1 MAPTTRVQAKGL
13 ADGASGWPQ
22 GGATDRAESA
32 HADLSAIGVLPGVS
46 AARYL
51 ALCRE
56 RQPVLYSLLR
66 PDRVSAERTAR
77 LFADMGQL
85 STHFE
90 SKLEQGRGDSY
101 REAQNKDFMIRA
113 VGFLHLFDLAVPQRG
128 GADRLTVLDSLGGNG
143 TLTRIVR
150 ASRRQQDLPF
160 IVTSDVSARMIESAF
175 AQGLPAV
182 RLPLENLIWFDDAT
196 FDAIIVAYGTHHIPP
211 ANRLQAIGEAFRV
224 LKPGGRIV
232 LQDFEIGCPTTKW
245 YDDVLDRYT
254 TTGHKFDYF
263 TRQEFN
269 NLLVGNGFSDV
280 RVMDVYDPFIL
291 RAADPRQAR
300 AGLLNYLLTLFALEK
315 LLPPQGEPDE
325 AALDRFEAVIR
336 ETATFAP
343 GELAG
348 IGGISEFT
356 VAPEGNEYRA
366 EIPRVCLTAT
376 GQRLLR

>member
-1 MAPTTRVQAKGL
+1 MEPMTQLRGNEPSDDPSGGRQRTL
-13 ADGASGWPQ
+13 ADRAAGAQ
-22 GGATDRAESA
+22 
-32 HADLSAIGVLPGVS
+32 ADLSNIGVLPGVS

-51 ALCRE
+51 TLCRE
-56 RQPVLYSLLR
+56 RQPRLYSLLR
-66 PDRVSAERTAR
+66 PDRVSVERTAR

-113 VGFLHLFDLAVPQRG
+113 VGFLHLFELAVPQRR
-128 GADRLTVLDSLGGNG
+128 GAEQLTVLDSLGGNG

-150 ASRRQQDLPF
+150 ASRPQQELPF

-175 AQGLPAV
+175 SQGLPAV
-182 RLPLENLIWFDDAT
+182 RLPLENLIWFDDGT
-196 FDAIIVAYGTHHIPP
+196 FDAIIVAYGTHHVPP

-254 TTGHKFDYF
+254 STGHKFDYF

-269 NLLVGNGFSDV
+269 DLLVGNGFSDV

-291 RAADPRQAR
+291 RAADPRHAR
-300 AGLLNYLLTLFALEK
+300 AALLKYLLTLFALEK
-315 LLPPQGEPDE
+315 LLPPQGEPDD
-325 AALDRFEAVIR
+325 ATLDRFEAIIR
-336 ETATFAP
+336 ETATFGP
-343 GELAG
+343 GELDG

-356 VAPEGNEYRA
+356 IARDGDEYRA
-366 EIPRVCLTAT
+366 EIPRICLTAT
-376 GQRLLR
+376 AQRPLR

>member
-1 MAPTTRVQAKGL
+1 MEPATPVQADGP
-13 ADGASGWPQ
+13 ADGTSGWPQ
-22 GGATDRAESA
+22 SGVTDRAESP
-32 HADLSAIGVLPGVS
+32 HADLSAVGVLPGVS
-46 AARYL
+46 AKRYFE
-51 ALCRE
+51 LCRE

-66 PDRVSAERTAR
+66 PGRVSAERTAR

-175 AQGLPAV
+175 SQGLPAV

-211 ANRLQAIGEAFRV
+211 ANRLQAVGEAFRV

-269 NLLVGNGFSDV
+269 DLLVGNGFGDV

-315 LLPPQGEPDE
+315 LLPAQGEPDE
-325 AALDRFEAVIR
+325 AALARFEAIIR
-336 ETATFAP
+336 ETASFAP

-356 VAPEGNEYRA
+356 IAPEGDEYRA

-376 GQRLLR
+376 GQRPLR

>member
-1 MAPTTRVQAKGL
+1 MESATQVQAKVP
-13 ADGASGWPQ
+13 ADGAAGRPH
-22 GGATDRAESA
+22 GAATDRVDAA
-32 HADLSAIGVLPGVS
+32 HADLAGIGVLPGIS

-51 ALCRE
+51 ELCRE
-56 RQPVLYSLLR
+56 RQPKLYSLLR
-66 PDRVSAERTAR
+66 PDRIPVERTAR

-113 VGFLHLFDLAVPQRG
+113 VGFLHLFDLAVPQRS

-150 ASRRQQDLPF
+150 ASRPQQDLPF

-182 RLPLENLIWFDDAT
+182 RLPLENLIWFEDCT
-196 FDAIIVAYGTHHIPP
+196 FDAIIVAYGTHHVPP
-211 ANRLQAIGEAFRV
+211 ASRLAAIGEAFRV

-254 TTGHKFDYF
+254 TTGHQFDYF
-263 TRQEFN
+263 TRGEFN
-269 NLLVGNGFSDV
+269 DLLVGNGFGDV
-280 RVMDVYDPFIL
+280 KVMDVYDPFIL
-291 RAADPRQAR
+291 RAPDPRQAR
-300 AGLLNYLLTLFALEK
+300 AALLNYLLTLFALEK
-315 LLPPQGEPDE
+315 LMPAQGEPDE
-325 AALDRFEAVIR
+325 ATLDRFEAIIR
-336 ETATFAP
+336 ETATFGP

-356 VAPEGNEYRA
+356 IAREGDEYRA
-366 EIPRVCLTAT
+366 EIPRICLTAT
-376 GQRLLR
+376 GQRPAR